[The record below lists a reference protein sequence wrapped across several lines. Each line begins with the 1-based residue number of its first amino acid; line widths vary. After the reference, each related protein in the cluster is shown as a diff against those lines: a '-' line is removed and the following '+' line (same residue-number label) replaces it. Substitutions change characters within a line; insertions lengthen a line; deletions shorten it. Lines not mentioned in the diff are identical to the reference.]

1 MPDPQIFR
9 RFVFVLLSLM
19 AVLLWLL
26 CMHWFAVS
34 LYELLDTLRFILSL
48 ARRA

>member
-1 MPDPQIFR
+1 MNREIAH
-9 RFVFVLLSLM
+9 RFTFVILALV

-34 LYELLDTLRFILSL
+34 LYELLDTLRYFLEL
-48 ARRA
+48 ARKA